1 MQYTEFSQDRVK
13 ELVELSKKEFTDM
26 PDYFIFLM
34 CVDYHCRDEVKMD
47 VPENEDLKKM
57 YNY

>member
-1 MQYTEFSQDRVK
+1 
-13 ELVELSKKEFTDM
+13 M

-47 VPENEDLKKM
+47 VPENEELKKM

>member
-1 MQYTEFSQDRVK
+1 MQYTEYSQDRVN
-13 ELVELSKKEFTDM
+13 ELMKLSKKEFTDI
-26 PDYFIFLM
+26 PDNFVFLM

-47 VPENEDLKKM
+47 VPENEELKKM

>member
-1 MQYTEFSQDRVK
+1 MQYSEYSQDRVQ
-13 ELVELSKKEFTDM
+13 ELMEQSKKEFTDI

-47 VPENEDLKKM
+47 IPQSEELKKM

>member
-1 MQYTEFSQDRVK
+1 MQYTEYSQDRVN
-13 ELVELSKKEFTDM
+13 ELMELSKKEFTDM

-47 VPENEDLKKM
+47 VPENEELKKM